1 MLLRLLA
8 GIWGLVLIILG
19 VVFTVLGAA
28 VDAGDRTATLIL
40 GLALLAAG
48 LACAAVFA
56 LLQRREAVRR
66 GRRQRGPGAKAEI
79 VAARLHPYTRIGVM
93 LTYTVTVRFAPATGG
108 GMREAT
114 RRLLVPPNLPL
125 APGARVQVAY
135 DPEDPANF
143 EPVGPAGP

>member
-8 GIWGLVLIILG
+8 GICGLVLIVLG
-19 VVFTVLGAA
+19 VVFTVLGVA
-28 VDAGDRTATLIL
+28 VDAGDRTATLIV

-56 LLQRREAVRR
+56 LLQRRDAARR
-66 GRRQRGPGAKAEI
+66 GRRQRGPRAEAEI

-93 LTYTVTVRFAPATGG
+93 LTYTLTVRFAPATGG
-108 GMREAT
+108 GMREVT

-135 DPEDPANF
+135 DPEDTANF